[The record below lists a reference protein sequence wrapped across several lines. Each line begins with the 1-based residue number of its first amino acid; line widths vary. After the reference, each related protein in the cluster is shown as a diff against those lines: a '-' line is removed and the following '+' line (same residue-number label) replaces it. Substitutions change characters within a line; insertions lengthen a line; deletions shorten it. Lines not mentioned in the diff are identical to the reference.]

1 MDSDYQE
8 EAPRSLKSQR
18 RSGPKQSTP
27 KKDSK
32 PKLPENKATH
42 KATSKLKSAA
52 MMAGRFGTHKR
63 SSETSADRSTKM
75 ATSHTS
81 RSKSKRSSEDNESSR
96 GSRGGGSVSNRKSP
110 ARRAQPASPVMR
122 SNSPHIS
129 DTSSQGSKGSGIRTK
144 PRIKRSATM
153 EASQSMGSEDGK
165 SRTVSP
171 RTRRRAMAR
180 SKTMSSA
187 SKK

>member
-18 RSGPKQSTP
+18 RSKPKQSTP

-32 PKLPENKATH
+32 PNLPENKATH
-42 KATSKLKSAA
+42 KTTSKLKSAA

-129 DTSSQGSKGSGIRTK
+129 DTSSQGSKGSGIRRK
-144 PRIKRSATM
+144 PRIKRTATM

-180 SKTMSSA
+180 SI
-187 SKK
+187 